1 MCHLQIFAI
10 RLGTLLFFLAACLFG
25 VERTYGEVS
34 ALCAVLVLH
43 QDAVLARVRR
53 VYGRDGEAGELARL
67 KLQDAVLVGRDL
79 PVVLQPGDLWH
90 RVARNVA
97 GKIESLG
104 NEMESIILTSVNL
117 NTFKEGGST

>member
-10 RLGTLLFFLAACLFG
+10 RLGPLLFFLAACLFG
-25 VERTYGEVS
+25 DEHTYGEVS

-53 VYGRDGEAGELARL
+53 VHARDGKAGELARFE
-67 KLQDAVLVGRDL
+67 LQDAVLVGRDL

-104 NEMESIILTSVNL
+104 GGQNEVQLV
-117 NTFKEGGST
+117 